1 MLQAHHTTKIN
12 VFPVETSFKQATHT
26 QATHTHTHDEC
37 CSNHWCL
44 SFGVF
49 LLVLTYYYY
58 YNNYDVN
65 IYNDN
70 NKVTN
75 KTRQEKR
82 YVYVSD

>member
-1 MLQAHHTTKIN
+1 MCGCVALIIDACRL
-12 VFPVETSFKQATHT
+12 PY
-26 QATHTHTHDEC
+26 
-37 CSNHWCL
+37 
-44 SFGVF
+44 F
-49 LLVLTYYYY
+49 LLVLTYYY

-82 YVYVSD
+82 CDVFDISYTISRS

>member
-12 VFPVETSFKQATHT
+12 VFPVETSFKQE
-26 QATHTHTHDEC
+26 THTHTHMTSVALIIDAC
-37 CSNHWCL
+37 RL
-44 SFGVF
+44 SYISSC
-49 LLVLTYYYY
+49 VLTYYYY

-82 YVYVSD
+82 CVDTYIYDV